1 MTEKQKK
8 IFTTN
13 ILHQTTFVPQFA
25 LESEE
30 NCVTETP
37 KSRASF
43 CRRKHQPCWIL
54 ISSLPAFPRRS
65 LRCVHGREHHGP
77 GGDRGGDDAH
87 PAPAR
92 GSGAQRVRAALHVSC
107 RTCLCAFSCDNT
119 RHRVGQNAT
128 TTPTA
133 TLELVMACSVVPR
146 SYFPGMAE
154 MLREDDDPRPDASPR
169 STHLASHQDQ
179 P

>member
-107 RTCLCAFSCDNT
+107 RTVCVRLVVTT
-119 RHRVGQNAT
+119 RVI
-128 TTPTA
+128 
-133 TLELVMACSVVPR
+133 ELDKMSQQPPPPR
-146 SYFPGMAE
+146 WSW
-154 MLREDDDPRPDASPR
+154 
-169 STHLASHQDQ
+169 
-179 P
+179 